1 MTFTDDASATRVPV
15 IAIDGP
21 SASGKGA
28 VAWQV
33 SQALAF
39 HYLDSGALYRLVAL
53 AAIRRGTRLDD
64 RHALAALAAQLD
76 ARFAELEIFLDGEEV
91 TAAIRSEAVGSS
103 ASEVAAIP
111 EVRGA
116 LLARQRA
123 FRQAPGLVAEGRD
136 MGSTVFPDAEPKVFL
151 TAIPAERAV
160 RRYKQLKDKG
170 MRASLPD
177 ILRDI
182 QQRDARDSER
192 SVAPLKMCADAILL
206 DTTSLTIAQVV
217 AEIVRHFQHAHGR
230 H

>member
-1 MTFTDDASATRVPV
+1 MTAERNAARIPV

-28 VAWQV
+28 VARQV

-53 AAIRRGTRLDD
+53 AAIRRGTLPHD
-64 RHALAALAAQLD
+64 RHALAALATQLN
-76 ARFAELEIFLDGEEV
+76 ARFAEREVFLDGEEV
-91 TAAIRSEAVGSS
+91 TDAIRSEAVASG

-111 EVRGA
+111 EVRAA
-116 LLARQRA
+116 LLARQRV

-136 MGSTVFPDAEPKVFL
+136 MGSTVFPDAAPKIFL

-206 DTTSLTIAQVV
+206 DTTSLTIAQAV
-217 AEIVRHFQHAHGR
+217 AEILRHFHAHGR